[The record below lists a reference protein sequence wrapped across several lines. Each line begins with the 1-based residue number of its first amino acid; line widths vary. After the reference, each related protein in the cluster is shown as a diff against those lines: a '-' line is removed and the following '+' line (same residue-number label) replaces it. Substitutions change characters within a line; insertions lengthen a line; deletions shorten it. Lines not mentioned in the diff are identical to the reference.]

1 MKSRRILAVVV
12 SLLMIAGVLFYH
24 ITSHTAVPFAP
35 SQSIPRTLLRVWDVS
50 GPTGSSAWLRG
61 QCAAFE
67 RQNAG
72 VSVYLRQ
79 VSAEEC
85 LAEGCI
91 LPDVLVFS
99 GGTFTAPEQLL
110 IPLQGETGL
119 RENYL
124 QSGRWLGAQYALPL
138 AAEGWVLAVDSKLS
152 PETVATPAPTTLLGR
167 AMPST
172 EAVTATPA
180 MLPLEALGT
189 LQTPLLARGQGL
201 FALHTLLK
209 GAAALPLQDTA
220 LTQAEIAAAF
230 RRGAC
235 GSALLTSGQ
244 YARLVARDSFSA
256 ALFLPPEALAPVVL
270 YAGVTVDASPTAAA
284 FLRFLTEAD
293 AQRALVKQ
301 QLFSVRE
308 DVALYPQTPWSTLE
322 RTLMAGCPV
331 NAFWPQTRIDNAARQ
346 VYRGERPL
354 TETLAELR

>member
-110 IPLQGETGL
+110 IPLQGETRL
-119 RENYL
+119 RESYV

-138 AAEGWVLAVDSKLS
+138 AAEGWVLAVDGKLS

-172 EAVTATPA
+172 EAVTVTPA
-180 MLPLEALGT
+180 MLPLEALSI

-209 GAAALPLQDTA
+209 GAALPLQDTA
-220 LTQAEIAAAF
+220 LTQAEIASAS

-322 RTLMAGCPV
+322 RTLMTGCPV

>member
-12 SLLMIAGVLFYH
+12 SLLMIAGVLFYR

-110 IPLQGETGL
+110 IPLQGETRL
-119 RENYL
+119 RESYV

-138 AAEGWVLAVDSKLS
+138 AAEGWVLAVDGKLS
-152 PETVATPAPTTLLGR
+152 PETVATPAPTTLLGC

-172 EAVTATPA
+172 EAVT
-180 MLPLEALGT
+180 
-189 LQTPLLARGQGL
+189 R
-201 FALHTLLK
+201 
-209 GAAALPLQDTA
+209 
-220 LTQAEIAAAF
+220 
-230 RRGAC
+230 
-235 GSALLTSGQ
+235 
-244 YARLVARDSFSA
+244 
-256 ALFLPPEALAPVVL
+256 
-270 YAGVTVDASPTAAA
+270 
-284 FLRFLTEAD
+284 
-293 AQRALVKQ
+293 
-301 QLFSVRE
+301 
-308 DVALYPQTPWSTLE
+308 ST
-322 RTLMAGCPV
+322 
-331 NAFWPQTRIDNAARQ
+331 
-346 VYRGERPL
+346 
-354 TETLAELR
+354 

>member
-1 MKSRRILAVVV
+1 MKSRRILAVAV
-12 SLLMIAGVLFYH
+12 SLLMIAGALLH
-24 ITSHTAVPFAP
+24 RTASYTAAPFSP
-35 SQSIPRTLLRVWDVS
+35 SQSAPRTLLRVWDVS

-67 RQNAG
+67 RQSTG

-99 GGTFTAPEQLL
+99 GGTFTVPEQML
-110 IPLQGETGL
+110 IPLQGETKL

-124 QSGRWLGAQYALPL
+124 QSGHWLGAQYALPL
-138 AAEGWVLAVDSKLS
+138 AAEGWVLAVDGKLS

-180 MLPLEALGT
+180 MLPPEALST
-189 LQTPLLARGQGL
+189 LQTPLLAQGQGL

-209 GAAALPLQDTA
+209 GATLPLQDTA
-220 LTQAEIAAAF
+220 LTQAEIIAAF

-244 YARLVARDSFSA
+244 YARLVAQDNLSA

-270 YAGVTVDASPTAAA
+270 YAGVTANASPTAAA
-284 FLRFLTEAD
+284 FLRFLTETE

-331 NAFWPQTRIDNAARQ
+331 NAFWPQTRIDTAARQ

-354 TETLAELR
+354 AETLAELR